1 MVTRNANGDPMLNI
15 ILGDNENGVFGWN
28 NVIQRKHL
36 SSMNVKGKKIF
47 MMMKTQDNRQLC
59 LCDSIKLASLHL
71 ALSATIQ
78 KLLLTYLMYN
88 V

>member
-47 MMMKTQDNRQLC
+47 MMMKTQDNR
-59 LCDSIKLASLHL
+59 
-71 ALSATIQ
+71 
-78 KLLLTYLMYN
+78 
-88 V
+88 